1 MRKGTGSPGRSK
13 VKRAAPQ
20 RGSRPPSPARPRASR
35 ERQRQR
41 LIDACISAL
50 HVYGPS
56 NTTVEK
62 VVAIARMSPGIVR
75 FYFESKAAMLV
86 ASLEY
91 LAAEF
96 EDRLLVPV
104 GALKAT
110 PVAALERLV
119 DLYLGAEIAT
129 ARKVSVWYSFWGE
142 ASSRQEYFDICGT
155 RDERFEVLV
164 RELIGRLIEDTRSR
178 HLDADAIA
186 LGLIGVLEMLWQSY
200 AFQTESTIDRAAAG
214 RRCMAYLRSV
224 FPSRFPVAERPPAA
238 AELPPAAYSNAT
250 LFESERRELFHGSW
264 QFIGLEQE
272 LRAPGDFLSL
282 EAPATR
288 ALVVRQASGALRAFH
303 NACRQRPHAL
313 TASRAGHF
321 GDVIACAQHGLH
333 YNLAGE
339 ALDGTPGGPLRD
351 LELASAGEFMFVRAR
366 AEHSAEAEAP
376 AAQAA
381 FAASGLKLGAVA
393 PPVEREVA
401 ADWKLLVEHW
411 LENPAEAATTPGVV
425 EFAGPLVCGR
435 GWSEARYRALVPA
448 GLVPEWQQ
456 SFVAPNQLI
465 DMRPG
470 RVEVTQVVPQ
480 APGRC
485 LVRVFAFAGN
495 PSTREAR
502 ALGYLAARAARARPA
517 TERALATSV
526 QKGLDAGV
534 PGDGVLGE
542 VPVPLAEFRHRI
554 ARLLPVALRHS
565 GDST

>member
-1 MRKGTGSPGRSK
+1 M
-13 VKRAAPQ
+13 KRAAPE
-20 RGSRPPSPARPRASR
+20 RALRSAVPARPRASR

-104 GALKAT
+104 GALKAS

-119 DLYLGAEIAT
+119 DLYLGAEIAS

-155 RDERFEVLV
+155 RDERFEALV
-164 RELIGRLIEDTRSR
+164 RELIGRLIEGSGSR

-186 LGLIGVLEMLWQSY
+186 LGLIGVLEMLWQSF
-200 AFQTESTIDRAAAG
+200 AFQTESTIDRASAR

-224 FPSRFPVAERPPAA
+224 FPSQFAPGGPRMSG
-238 AELPPAAYSNAT
+238 AELPPGAYRDAA
-250 LFESERRELFHGSW
+250 LFDRERSELFHGSW
-264 QFIGLEQE
+264 QFVGLESE
-272 LRAPGDFLSL
+272 LRAAGDFLTL
-282 EAPATR
+282 DVPGTR
-288 ALVVRQASGALRAFH
+288 ALVVREPGGGLRAFY

-313 TASRAGHF
+313 CAARAGHF
-321 GDVIACAQHGLH
+321 DGGIDCALHGLR
-333 YNLAGE
+333 YNLLGE
-339 ALDGTPGGPLRD
+339 SVGATPGGALRK

-366 AEHSAEAEAP
+366 TEHSAAGPPAP
-376 AAQAA
+376 RAAV
-381 FAASGLKLGAVA
+381 AASDLDLAALGL
-393 PPVEREVA
+393 PVEFEIA
-401 ADWKLLVEHW
+401 ADWKLLVEHG
-411 LENPAEAATTPGVV
+411 LENPDARPAAAATPGIV
-425 EFAGPLVCGR
+425 EFAGAVRPDA
-435 GWSEARYRALVPA
+435 GWSGQRYRALAPA
-448 GLVPEWQQ
+448 GDRQQ

-465 DMRPG
+465 DVRPG
-470 RVEVTQVVPQ
+470 RVAVTQLLPLE
-480 APGRC
+480 AGRC
-485 LVRVFAFAGN
+485 LVRVFAFAPGAHDRT
-495 PSTREAR
+495 SQ
-502 ALGYLAARAARARPA
+502 
-517 TERALATSV
+517 ALAFLASRSARTRQAAERSLAVSV
-526 QKGLDAGV
+526 QKGLESGAPAGE
-534 PGDGVLGE
+534 PLAE
-542 VPVPLAEFRHRI
+542 APAPLAEFRHRI
-554 ARLLPVALRHS
+554 ARLLPGALNHS